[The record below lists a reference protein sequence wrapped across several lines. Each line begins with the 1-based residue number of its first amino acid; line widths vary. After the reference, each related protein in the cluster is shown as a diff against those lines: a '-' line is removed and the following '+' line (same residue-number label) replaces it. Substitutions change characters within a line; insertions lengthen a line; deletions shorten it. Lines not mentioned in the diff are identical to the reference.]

1 MYSHLNNFHNND
13 IIPIIQS
20 QETETNKVQ
29 KHAQS
34 SCIKS
39 QNWNKILLTLPK
51 NLFLRSVFFG
61 NRRFIKTS
69 YTSCTKYNSE
79 ALVTETVI

>member
-1 MYSHLNNFHNND
+1 MRGIISANIAIYKVFFMYSHLNNFQNND

-29 KHAQS
+29 KHPQS

-51 NLFLRSVFFG
+51 NFS
-61 NRRFIKTS
+61 
-69 YTSCTKYNSE
+69 
-79 ALVTETVI
+79 